1 MNPRKGVRS
10 AVDHWPL
17 SKATGTRGE
26 FVILGVLVLRCQ
38 MRSISHLR
46 FRNVVL

>member
-17 SKATGTRGE
+17 SKTMEARE
-26 FVILGVLVLRCQ
+26 KKLVSDIEPSTQ
-38 MRSISHLR
+38 
-46 FRNVVL
+46 